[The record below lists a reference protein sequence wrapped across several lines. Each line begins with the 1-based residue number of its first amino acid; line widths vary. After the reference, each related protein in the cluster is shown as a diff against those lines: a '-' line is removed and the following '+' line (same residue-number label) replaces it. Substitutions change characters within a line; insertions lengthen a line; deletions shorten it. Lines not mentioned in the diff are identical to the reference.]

1 MPRSKRLARSREA
14 EHLAPRQRARVFWS
28 GRSQAVR
35 LPKAFRFSTDEVA
48 ISRRGNA
55 VVLEPVNVPRDKNG
69 WPQAFWDLAGADPEF
84 DLGDR
89 NRGHERGDIFARARK
104 SRS

>member
-1 MPRSKRLARSREA
+1 
-14 EHLAPRQRARVFWS
+14 VFWS

-48 ISRRGNA
+48 IYRTGDA
-55 VVLEPVNVPRDKNG
+55 VVLEPIEVPRDKNG
-69 WPQAFWDLAGADPEF
+69 WPEAWWELAGADPAF

-89 NRGHERGDIFARARK
+89 SRAHERGDIFARPGK
-104 SRS
+104 SKP